1 MSKSWSLLFRLKI
14 SSFNERRILTMTE
27 DDFKKL
33 LEEVCKK
40 ENIEPSKV
48 EEFYRERHKES

>member
-1 MSKSWSLLFRLKI
+1 
-14 SSFNERRILTMTE
+14 MTE

-40 ENIEPSKV
+40 ENIDPSKV

>member
-1 MSKSWSLLFRLKI
+1 
-14 SSFNERRILTMTE
+14 MTE

-48 EEFYRERHKES
+48 EEFYRERHKESWNQNRDCGVIMVSKFSH